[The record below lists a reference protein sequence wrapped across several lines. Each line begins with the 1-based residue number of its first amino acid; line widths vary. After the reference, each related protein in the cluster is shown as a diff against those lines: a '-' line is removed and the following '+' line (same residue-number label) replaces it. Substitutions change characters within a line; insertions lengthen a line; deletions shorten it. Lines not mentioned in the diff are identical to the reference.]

1 MSNNPQQNRPN
12 DSGELDHFKRNIDLT
27 AYAVAQHGYQVKEES
42 RRGDWQK
49 LSKEGETLIVT
60 RKGDHQVYMNTGD
73 DNDRGSIIDFV
84 KSRGGAYGQGL
95 NLGQT
100 RQQLRQYLNEDGPQ
114 RDQKTLAE
122 APKPERIASLKE
134 IPQGL
139 SLEERRNVLIADALG
154 VQPKLENR
162 SYLHSRGISDQTIDN
177 PAFQGRVFTA
187 RGKYENTAFPLYNQT
202 GIISVEEKNT
212 GYKHMLPLPK
222 EGLWV
227 SKMTEPGKPLD
238 RLVVTESAIDALSK
252 HQLDR
257 RDGKP
262 QPNTMYLATAG
273 TVTERQVELIQ
284 LIIDR
289 QKPKE
294 VVLGQDNDPGGRR
307 FNINYLNDLQ
317 PPRTRQPGSTNEL
330 PLIEQ
335 LAPPVAWHAG
345 TSGKYSTNLK
355 IEFNTEK
362 AHEGRTAVS
371 NLADRI
377 AQLNSGDQ
385 QRDQPPL
392 SMDVIR
398 TSSTQTVVRV
408 TALNADMPALELLSR
423 ELHQQREDKLQQLDP
438 ARNPGFLRIEYP
450 QSKDFTRDLELMN
463 QGLKGEQLSAQAQLE
478 VQHKEEMTRQKNL
491 QAQKEQE
498 ARDEERRQQ
507 AEQRRQEEEARKQNT
522 PEAQKQHEQED
533 KAFGNA
539 LLGIAVA
546 DALTPRPQAQAEVG
560 VAGTGKVGSAAG
572 TEVSE
577 GANEAYNQLKGAYQG
592 VNGAALA
599 QTLAE
604 TAARSSRPEVSPVEK
619 AFAPVQAAD
628 DLQAL
633 AQLAARLN
641 ERDTRVGIVEVREAP
656 AIPSFIIEGPA
667 GQRESSSYANKVLDS
682 LEKYGAEVK
691 NTDWPERDMVRTG
704 LESTRVHFAYKIDDE
719 RQPQLHEL
727 LQRLEKEPGVTV
739 TDNGTAERQAAATAR
754 GTTVAVEMPERGRQ
768 WDEGTAVVLLRD
780 TPDNRESFERAGARV
795 EGVRT
800 TDQEQALLIKYPLNA
815 PEVVAL
821 VSRALDRQVE
831 EEYKDQTGSGV
842 GVLKAGVV
850 YENSMAREARQHMAD
865 QQLGPEMALGVI
877 TVQEARTA
885 SLNDPAR
892 TEYTEKLS
900 GKLAELGAI
909 TEVVAG
915 TAAAS
920 SPAHQAGLVEN
931 RIEFAIP
938 VNGRHEAQL
947 VNLLDTI
954 TQQPGVK
961 LETSTPDHAWR
972 DIDQRYPAGNMP
984 WENLPERDR
993 PLLERQAVLTVTEE
1007 KLPALEPIRTT
1018 LEAQGAIVGV
1028 PERVEGVYAGP
1039 ERFTV
1044 PVTYQLDSPRIE
1056 GIREAFD
1063 TISRNA
1069 PADGSLNL
1077 WTGTYIQQREQL
1089 HEVVPNLAPLAP
1101 AAPQREQEP
1110 LPWEAGQGLRAPAFE
1125 AAPEALRFPAADH
1138 PVRYTELVVADSP
1151 AGRQR
1156 LEQAAAQLQAAGAT
1170 PGAITEGGEQQATL
1184 NLRIGYRIDQPELP
1198 QVHQQ
1203 LQQLAQGA
1211 DDVQVKDRAGQVAER
1226 TIEAARL
1233 QREPGV
1239 NWEQAQQQQQG
1250 RYADVATPAAEAAP
1264 RAQGSGAEVTAAP
1277 ASAPNEAPA
1286 APLRAPLYSEAS
1298 EALRQPDTS
1307 HQVRYTEIS
1316 VLDRGYN
1323 EDTLRLLRKQ
1333 LQEAGATVDEIRPV
1347 AGVADQPRLGM
1358 MVGYRV
1364 DQPELPQIHQQL
1376 SDARSQDV
1384 VLIRERNG
1392 QGWERGREVENRQN
1406 DQQRTAEGPG
1416 QPVPPAVA
1424 QQQVDARQQAEES
1437 RTLTSKADQQQLQAS
1452 AHGAE
1457 GRQETQQAAD
1467 KARTAESG
1475 ASLQAKVVV
1484 EDKPDQALKDVP
1496 NERAQRVAD
1505 AFEAAGAKTGEAK
1518 AVVADNGIRRTEY
1531 DVSYRTDSPSIRE
1544 INTTFERAARSN
1556 SVQVQETGEAQT
1568 LRQQAA
1574 ARAEKAQPQ
1583 RQASEIER

>member
-12 DSGELDHFKRNIDLT
+12 DSSELDHFKRNIDLT

-49 LSKEGETLIVT
+49 LSKDGETLIVT
-60 RKGDHQVYMNTGD
+60 RKGDHQVFMNTGD

-100 RQQLRQYLNEDGPQ
+100 RQQLRSYLNEDGPA

-122 APKPERIASLKE
+122 APKPERISSLKE
-134 IPQGL
+134 VPQGL

-154 VQPKLENR
+154 VQPKLDNR
-162 SYLHSRGISDQTIDN
+162 SYLHSRGINDATIDN

-187 RGKYENTAFPLYNQT
+187 RGKHENTAFPLYNQT

-227 SKMTEPGKPLD
+227 SKMTEPGKPLE

-252 HQLDR
+252 HQLDH
-257 RDGKP
+257 RDGKRP
-262 QPNTMYLATAG
+262 PNTMYIATAG

-294 VVLGQDNDPGGRR
+294 VVLGQDNDAGGRR

-330 PLIEQ
+330 PMIEQ
-335 LAPPVAWHAG
+335 LAPPITWHAG

-392 SMDVIR
+392 SMDVVR

-423 ELHQQREDKLQQLDP
+423 ELHQQRETKLQQFD
-438 ARNPGFLRIEYP
+438 AERNPAFLRIEYP

-463 QGLKGEQLSAQAQLE
+463 QGLKGEELKAQGQLE

-498 ARDEERRQQ
+498 AREEERRQQ
-507 AEQRRQEEEARKQNT
+507 AEARRQEEEARRQNT
-522 PEAQKQHEQED
+522 PEAQKQREQED
-533 KAFGNA
+533 RALGNA
-539 LLGIAVA
+539 LLTMAVA
-546 DALTPRPQAQAEVG
+546 DALTPARPAPTQARAEP
-560 VAGTGKVGSAAG
+560 
-572 TEVSE
+572 TE
-577 GANEAYNQLKGAYQG
+577 A
-592 VNGAALA
+592 
-599 QTLAE
+599 
-604 TAARSSRPEVSPVEK
+604 EK

-628 DLQAL
+628 SLQAL
-633 AQLAARLN
+633 GALAAQLN

-656 AIPSFIIEGPA
+656 AIPPFMIA
-667 GQRESSSYANKVLDS
+667 GLAGERESGAYATKVMDS

-691 NTDWPERDMVRTG
+691 NTDWPERNMLQTG
-704 LESTRVHFAYKIDDE
+704 LESTRVHFTYKIDDE

-739 TDNGTAERQAAATAR
+739 TDNGATERQAAAEAR
-754 GTTVAVEMPERGRQ
+754 TSAVAIEMPERARQ
-768 WDEGTAVVLLRD
+768 WDEAAAVVLLRD
-780 TPDNRESFERAGARV
+780 TPENREPFERAGARV
-795 EGVRT
+795 EAVRT
-800 TDQEQALLIKYPLNA
+800 NDDENALLIKYPLST
-815 PEVVAL
+815 PEVVAQ
-821 VSRALDRQVE
+821 VSRALDRHPD
-831 EEYKDQTGSGV
+831 EEYKDHTGSGI
-842 GVLKAGVV
+842 GVMRAGIV
-850 YENSMAREARQHMAD
+850 YENSLAREARQHMAD
-865 QQLGPEMALGVI
+865 QQLGPEMALGVL
-877 TVQEARTA
+877 TVQEARHEG
-885 SLNDPAR
+885 LNDPGR
-892 TEYTEKLS
+892 TAYAEQLS
-900 GKLAELGAI
+900 AQLAGLGAM

-915 TAAAS
+915 TAATSGAA
-920 SPAHQAGLVEN
+920 AHQAGLVEN
-931 RIEFAIP
+931 RVEFAIP
-938 VNGRHEAQL
+938 VHGINEPQL
-947 VNLLDTI
+947 INLLDTMA
-954 TQQPGVK
+954 QQPGIK
-961 LETSTPDHAWR
+961 LEVASPDHAWR
-972 DIDQRYPAGNMP
+972 DIEQRYPAGNMP
-984 WENLPERDR
+984 WENLPDRDR

-1007 KLPALEPIRTT
+1007 KLPAVEAIRAT
-1018 LEAQGAIVGV
+1018 LQEQGAVVGAA
-1028 PERVEGVYAGP
+1028 ERVEGVYAGP
-1039 ERFTV
+1039 ERYAV
-1044 PVTYQLDSPRIE
+1044 PITYQLDSPRIE

-1063 TISRNA
+1063 TISRTS
-1069 PADGSLNL
+1069 PADRSLDL

-1089 HEVVPNLAPLAP
+1089 HEIVPNLTPLAP
-1101 AAPQREQEP
+1101 PAPQLQQEP
-1110 LPWEAGQGLRAPAFE
+1110 LPWEAGQSLRAPAFE

-1156 LEQAAAQLQAAGAT
+1156 LEQLSAQLEAAGAT
-1170 PGAITEGGEQQATL
+1170 PGAITEGNNFRNDTL
-1184 NLRIGYRIDQPELP
+1184 NLRIGYRIDQPELA
-1198 QVHQQ
+1198 QVHQA
-1203 LQQLAQGA
+1203 LQQVAQGA

-1226 TIEAARL
+1226 SMEAERQ

-1239 NWEQAQQQQQG
+1239 SWEQARQQSQQV
-1250 RYADVATPAAEAAP
+1250 RYADVATSAEAAP
-1264 RAQGSGAEVTAAP
+1264 RQQAAPEAATAAT
-1277 ASAPNEAPA
+1277 EAAA
-1286 APLRAPLYSEAS
+1286 APSRAPLYSEAT
-1298 EALRQPDTS
+1298 EQQRQPDIS
-1307 HQVRYTEIS
+1307 HQIRYTEIS

-1323 EDTLRLLRKQ
+1323 EDALRLLRKQ

-1347 AGVADQPRLGM
+1347 TGVADQPRLGM

-1376 SDARSQDV
+1376 SEARNQDV
-1384 VLIRERNG
+1384 MLIRERNG
-1392 QGWERGREVENRQN
+1392 QGWERGREVESRQN

-1416 QPVPPAVA
+1416 QPTPPVAA
-1424 QQQVDARQQAEES
+1424 QQQAEARLQAEEGKA
-1437 RTLTSKADQQQLQAS
+1437 LTSKADQQQQQAT
-1452 AHGAE
+1452 AHGNE
-1457 GRQETQQAAD
+1457 SRQDTQLASD
-1467 KARTAESG
+1467 KARSVENGTN
-1475 ASLQAKVVV
+1475 LQAKIVI
-1484 EDKPDQALKDVP
+1484 EDKPEPAQREVP
-1496 NERAQRVAD
+1496 NERAQRISD
-1505 AFEAAGAKTGEAK
+1505 AFEAAGAKAGEAK
-1518 AVVADNGIRRTEY
+1518 AVVADNGIRRTEFE
-1531 DVSYRTDSPSIRE
+1531 VSYRTDAPTISE
-1544 INTTFERAARSN
+1544 INSTFNRAANSN
-1556 SVQVQETGEAQT
+1556 GVQVQETGEAQT

-1583 RQASEIER
+1583 RQTSEIER